1 MNIHI
6 YLYIHIYEYISIWFV
21 DDFTKLTTAILY
33 VTNKIEKA
41 HICKFYQPVS

>member
-6 YLYIHIYEYISIWFV
+6 YLYIHIYEYISIWFAGV
-21 DDFTKLTTAILY
+21 AILY

-41 HICKFYQPVS
+41 HIRKFYQPVS